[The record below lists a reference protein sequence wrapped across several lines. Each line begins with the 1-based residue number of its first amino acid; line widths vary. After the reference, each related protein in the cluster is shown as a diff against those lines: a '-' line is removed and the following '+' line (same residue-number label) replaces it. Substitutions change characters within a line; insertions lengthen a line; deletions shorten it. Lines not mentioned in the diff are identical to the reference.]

1 MSGQFWIR
9 TMKKGLQDI
18 PELRKDLLGTRNGLP
33 VQGKFLSL
41 LPMSTTKIVMAQS
54 SVSDLTS
61 TADLTKWS

>member
-1 MSGQFWIR
+1 
-9 TMKKGLQDI
+9 MKKGLQDI
-18 PELRKDLLGTRNGLP
+18 SELFKDVLGTRNGLP
-33 VQGKFLSL
+33 VQRTFLSL